1 MKNIVLAGATLA
13 LAMAAGSAA
22 AAGGTAQGNFG
33 LNVPLS
39 KETISGQPIDF
50 MLNGKYFIA
59 KDMAVIAG
67 FGLNIIDTGA
77 ATNASYTAIGFKAGM
92 RKYMKTDEFAPF
104 IGGNFQ
110 YISTRDTTIGSDI
123 SGFAI
128 VAEAGAEYFFAKQ
141 FSVEGSVNIGYLSA
155 ESEPVAGGPT
165 TDTSGFGTAA
175 VNLSA
180 NFYF

>member
-13 LAMAAGSAA
+13 LALAAGSAA

-110 YISTRDTTIGSDI
+110 YISTRDTTGATDI
-123 SGFAI
+123 SAIAI

-141 FSVEGSVNIGYLSA
+141 FSVEGSVNFGYLTA
-155 ESEPVAGGPT
+155 DLEPVGGGAT